1 MTRENTFFKHIAIT
15 LCILMVISSLGTLV
29 CVSEDGNRN
38 TQFFAVNLYLEFSP
52 KLPHSMKANTGIRV
66 VSWMKKPEI
75 FPDNP
80 TLTPE
85 AGLSVMAFSGK
96 NGVGKP
102 GNLQDIYTSFKSTSF
117 FLII

>member
-1 MTRENTFFKHIAIT
+1 
-15 LCILMVISSLGTLV
+15 
-29 CVSEDGNRN
+29 
-38 TQFFAVNLYLEFSP
+38 
-52 KLPHSMKANTGIRV
+52 
-66 VSWMKKPEI
+66 MKKPEI

-117 FLII
+117 FLRI

>member
-1 MTRENTFFKHIAIT
+1 MTRENITFKYIAIT

-29 CVSEDGNRN
+29 CVSGEKSRN
-38 TQFFAVNLYLEFSP
+38 TQFFAVNFYLEFSP
-52 KLPHSMKANTGIRV
+52 VMPHSMGSNTAVKV

-85 AGLSVMAFSGK
+85 AGLSVMAFLGK

-117 FLII
+117 FLRI